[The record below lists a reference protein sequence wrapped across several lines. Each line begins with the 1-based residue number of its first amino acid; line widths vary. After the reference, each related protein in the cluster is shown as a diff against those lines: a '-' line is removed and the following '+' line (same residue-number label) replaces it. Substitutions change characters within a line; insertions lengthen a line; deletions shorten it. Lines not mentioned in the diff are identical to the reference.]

1 MGGVLVGLPG
11 LMLVLAVA
19 ACGAGGGNPTPTAS
33 HAGQTGRGSA
43 GQAAGVSPGWR
54 VVQALPSEPGI
65 GKPGGGS
72 NEMVSVD
79 AAGARDVW
87 AGGDLCPAQG
97 PPSDSPLVEHAAV
110 PGWRTIPPPPR

>member
-43 GQAAGVSPGWR
+43 GWAAGVSPGWR

-72 NEMVSVD
+72 NEMASVAVA
-79 AAGARDVW
+79 AAGEVLA
-87 AGGDLCPAQG
+87 AGDLCPQQCATA
-97 PPSDSPLVEHAAV
+97 DSTVVEHWARA
-110 PGWRTIPPPPR
+110 